1 MYNFLKELKQIVE
14 YTPDKIALKVS
25 LQSEGIS
32 YALLDMLSGRVLS
45 YLSKKGI
52 GKEDFVAI
60 CLPRGAD
67 PIVCV
72 VGVLK
77 AGAAF
82 VIIEESYAPERAAY
96 IKKDC
101 GCKLTIDYAV
111 W

>member
-77 AGAAF
+77 AGAA
-82 VIIEESYAPERAAY
+82 
-96 IKKDC
+96 
-101 GCKLTIDYAV
+101 
-111 W
+111 